1 MNWGTGNKELAAK
14 GFDEAQWQ
22 KYYNAHQQEYIGKR
36 LKAIK
41 LYYSS
46 LKREA
51 IAKQLHISYKTLS
64 GYLDLYLSAGLE
76 GLVKPIIK
84 PRLQALHAAQQN
96 KLAHMVLHESPQA
109 YSKKGTSG
117 R

>member
-1 MNWGTGNKELAAK
+1 MNWGTRNKELAAK
-14 GFDEAQWQ
+14 GFDEGQWQ
-22 KYYNAHQQEYIGKR
+22 KHYNRHQQEYIRKR

-51 IAKQLHISYKTLS
+51 IAKQLQISYKTLS
-64 GYLDLYLSAGLE
+64 GYLDRYLSAGLE
-76 GLVKPIIK
+76 GLVTPIVK
-84 PRLQALHAAQQN
+84 PRLQALNKEQQN
-96 KLAHMVLHESPQA
+96 KLAHMVLHESPPE